1 MSAGKKKTRISSV
14 RMTKTS
20 WQQAVEQYLPWKK
33 AEGRSGRTIKDYYY
47 HITHF
52 IKVYPDAAIDDYTSL
67 KRAVI
72 AYMAEDVKPAYYNNK
87 LVYLKTFFTW
97 CVNESILPDNPLK
110 SFKRRK
116 ADSRIIDVKNKSLK
130 ELLSIPNQKTYTG
143 LRDYALLLL
152 QLDTGIRPKEA
163 LSLQVTEVNFRSLEI
178 YIKAENAK
186 TRIARTLPLSPITAK
201 AIQKLINARPSEWDA
216 EIPVFCTFDGRKWSV
231 NGWYKQLSS
240 HGNKIGIRVFPYQ
253 LRHTF
258 ALEFLRNGGNSFA
271 LQKTMGHAD
280 LNMTKR
286 YVALADEDV
295 KKQHTKPPRF
305 LTLLSLKNG
314 LLKSVNI
321 ARNDIELIQRGFNRP
336 RFYYAFPSMKAVSIF
351 RLKKQYPQ

>member
-1 MSAGKKKTRISSV
+1 METKTFTYVIRTPQFCTRKKGCIFMSTGKKKNKVAGV
-14 RMTKTS
+14 RMNWK
-20 WQQAVEQYLPWKK
+20 QAVDQYLLWKK
-33 AEGRSGRTIKDYYY
+33 AEGRSGRTVKDYYY

-52 IKVYPDAAIDDYTSL
+52 IKVYPDARIDDYNAL
-67 KRAVI
+67 KRCVV
-72 AYMAEDVKPAYYNNK
+72 AYMAEDAKPAYYNNK

-116 ADSRIIDVKNKSLK
+116 ADSRIVDVTSQNLK
-130 ELLSIPNQKTYTG
+130 KLLNIPNQKTYTG

-163 LSLQVTEVNFRSLEI
+163 LSLQINDVNIRSLEV
-178 YIKAENAK
+178 YVKAENAK
-186 TRIARTLPLSPITAK
+186 TKIARTLPISPITAK
-201 AIQKLINARPSEWDA
+201 ALQKLIIVRPKDWGE
-216 EIPVFCTFDGRKWSV
+216 EIPVFCTYEGRKWSV
-231 NGWYKQLSS
+231 NGWYKQLSA
-240 HGNKIGIRVFPYQ
+240 HGKKLGIVVYPYQ

-280 LNMTKR
+280 LNMTRR

-295 KKQHTKPPRF
+295 KEEHIKASPVSNLIEPKKRIVKIGKQR
-305 LTLLSLKNG
+305 
-314 LLKSVNI
+314 
-321 ARNDIELIQRGFNRP
+321 
-336 RFYYAFPSMKAVSIF
+336 
-351 RLKKQYPQ
+351 KK

>member
-1 MSAGKKKTRISSV
+1 
-14 RMTKTS
+14 
-20 WQQAVEQYLPWKK
+20 
-33 AEGRSGRTIKDYYY
+33 
-47 HITHF
+47 
-52 IKVYPDAAIDDYTSL
+52 
-67 KRAVI
+67 
-72 AYMAEDVKPAYYNNK
+72 MAEDAKPAYYNNK
-87 LVYLKTFFTW
+87 LVYLKTFFSW
-97 CVNESILPDNPLK
+97 CVDESILPDNPLK
-110 SFKRRK
+110 SIKRKK
-116 ADSRIIDVKNKSLK
+116 ADSRIVDVNNKSLK
-130 ELLSIPNQKTYTG
+130 ELLSILNQKTYTG
-143 LRDYALLLL
+143 LRDFALLLL

-163 LSLQVTEVNFRSLEI
+163 LSLQVSDVNFRSLEV

-216 EIPVFCTFDGRKWSV
+216 KIPVFCTFDGRKWSV

-271 LQKTMGHAD
+271 LQKTMGHTD

-295 KKQHTKPPRF
+295 KEQHTKASPVSN
-305 LTLLSLKNG
+305 L
-314 LLKSVNI
+314 
-321 ARNDIELIQRGFNRP
+321 IEL
-336 RFYYAFPSMKAVSIF
+336 
-351 RLKKQYPQ
+351 KKRIVKISKHHKK